1 MKKRESYISSE
12 IDSADTKAQYDEH
25 VRRMLKDKDI
35 LAFVLKYSVR
45 EFADYTIEEAQA
57 AIDGEPKIATHKVRP
72 NAVETLENES
82 NIPGEGKMYFDII
95 FYAKTKDAIRQK
107 LYINIEAQKSFYP
120 GYDLVTRGI
129 VYPARLISQQM
140 DIEFTADNYDGVKKV
155 YSIWICMN
163 TPDKKRS
170 YEKVSDTIVEYSIK
184 PTIVYPSKGNPDRIA
199 TGRYD
204 LMSTVFINLNSEKTI
219 KSKNTL
225 ISMLSTLLSNDIK
238 PSEKKRL
245 LQKDYGIS
253 MSHELEGEVNS
264 MCNLS
269 EAIEEKAIEQGLEQ
283 GKSVTIYDLVQ
294 TEVIPPAVGAEKLGI
309 TVEQLR
315 KDMEAAGF
323 HINE

>member
-25 VRRMLKDKDI
+25 VRRMLKDKDV
-35 LAFVLKYSVR
+35 LAFILKYSVR

>member
-25 VRRMLKDKDI
+25 VRRMLKDKDV
-35 LAFVLKYSVR
+35 LAFILKYSVR

-309 TVEQLR
+309 TVAQLR

>member
-1 MKKRESYISSE
+1 MEKRENYISSE

-57 AIDGEPKIATHKVRP
+57 AIDGEPEITAHKVRP

-184 PTIVYPSKGNPDRIA
+184 PTIVYPSKSNPDRIA

-204 LMSTVFINLNSEKTI
+204 LMSTIFINLNSEKTI

-225 ISMLSTLLSNDIK
+225 ISMLSTLLSNNIK
-238 PSEKKRL
+238 PSEKKKL

-253 MSHELEGEVNS
+253 MSHELESEVSS

-315 KDMEAAGF
+315 NDMEAAGF